1 MLFKSPLIAV
11 FCLTV
16 SACGFQPLYGSKGS
30 ANIVAN
36 FSDIHIAPIKD
47 RIGQLL
53 SNELKH
59 LLNPLR
65 TPINP
70 KYHLVTKLTQ
80 SSRSLAVKKT
90 ALATRANLLIT
101 SSYRLVD
108 TKSQQTLTSAKNS
121 ITVSYNIY
129 SSQYATISA
138 EKEATKRA
146 AKELAHDIRLQI
158 GVFFKSHNKQ
168 SVVQ

>member
-1 MLFKSPLIAV
+1 MLSKSPLIAV
-11 FCLTV
+11 FCIAV

-30 ANIVAN
+30 SNIVADL
-36 FSDIHIAPIKD
+36 SDVRVAPIKN

-70 KYHLVTKLTQ
+70 KYDLITTLTQ
-80 SSRSLAVKKT
+80 STRSLAVKKT
-90 ALATRANLLIT
+90 ALATRANLLIN
-101 SSYRLVD
+101 SSHHLVD
-108 TKSQQTLTSAKNS
+108 IQSQQVLTSATNS

-129 SSQYATISA
+129 SSQYATLSA
-138 EKEATKRA
+138 EKDATKRA
-146 AKELAHDIRLQI
+146 TKELAQDIRLQI
-158 GVFFKSHNKQ
+158 GIFFKNHNKQ

>member
-11 FCLTV
+11 FCIAV

-30 ANIVAN
+30 SNIVADL
-36 FSDIHIAPIKD
+36 SDVRVAPIKN

-70 KYHLVTKLTQ
+70 KYDLITTLTQ
-80 SSRSLAVKKT
+80 ST
-90 ALATRANLLIT
+90 
-101 SSYRLVD
+101 
-108 TKSQQTLTSAKNS
+108 
-121 ITVSYNIY
+121 
-129 SSQYATISA
+129 
-138 EKEATKRA
+138 
-146 AKELAHDIRLQI
+146 RLQ
-158 GVFFKSHNKQ
+158 H
-168 SVVQ
+168 VQIC

>member
-1 MLFKSPLIAV
+1 LLFKSPLIAV
-11 FCLTV
+11 FCITV

-30 ANIVAN
+30 SNIVADL
-36 FSDIHIAPIKD
+36 SDVRVAPIKN
-47 RIGQLL
+47 RVGQLL

-65 TPINP
+65 TSISP
-70 KYHLVTKLTQ
+70 KYYLVIKLTQ
-80 SSRSLAVKKT
+80 TTRSLAVKKT
-90 ALATRANLLIT
+90 ALATRANLLII
-101 SSYRLVD
+101 SSYRLID
-108 TKSQQTLTSAKNS
+108 TKSQQILTKAKNS

-146 AKELAHDIRLQI
+146 TKELAHDIRLQI
-158 GVFFKSHNKQ
+158 GVFFKNHNKQ
-168 SVVQ
+168 SVLQ

>member
-1 MLFKSPLIAV
+1 M
-11 FCLTV
+11 

-30 ANIVAN
+30 ANIVTD
-36 FSDIHIAPIKD
+36 FSDVRVEPIKD

-70 KYHLVTKLTQ
+70 KYSLITTLTQ
-80 SSRSLAVKKT
+80 STRSLAVKKT
-90 ALATRANLLIT
+90 ALATRANLLIV
-101 SSYRLVD
+101 SSHRLVD
-108 TKSQQTLTSAKNS
+108 IQSQQILTSAKNS

-158 GVFFKSHNKQ
+158 GVFFKNHNKQ